1 MVFDPNDSPLDDNE
15 LYKRLRE
22 AATDPDF
29 MEYTANA
36 LNSAGDYVS
45 TLEESDLD
53 QALAENGL
61 TLAGLSVLINR
72 VFEPGQGGQLAGLQE
87 KALVL
92 QFLVV
97 SAYLLGRN
105 YKPLDFGTWEDALK
119 GVELP

>member
-15 LYKRLRE
+15 FYKRLRE

-53 QALAENGL
+53 RALAENGL

-72 VFEPGQGGQLAGLQE
+72 VFDQGGRQASIHDRALALQM
-87 KALVL
+87 
-92 QFLVV
+92 LVV
-97 SAYLLGRN
+97 AAYLLGRN
-105 YKPLDFGTWEDALK
+105 FKPLDFATWEDALK
-119 GVELP
+119 GVDLP